1 MGIPF
6 ERPKSRD
13 RTLAMADI
21 NIEEFISQLNLEKDK
36 YIEMTA
42 IAEEQKKTITDN
54 NTSNL
59 LKLLERKSVILKD
72 IEDIERNVSTV
83 KSSWNEI
90 RQSID
95 PALRGRVEDI
105 VDEISNILKTLV
117 ALEEEGR
124 NILEGRRDS
133 TSEEIKSLRVKKQA
147 RNAYD
152 SGDKSDNRFVDK
164 DGV

>member
-1 MGIPF
+1 MV
-6 ERPKSRD
+6 
-13 RTLAMADI
+13 DI

-42 IAEEQKKTITDN
+42 IAEEQKKTIADN

-95 PALRGRVEDI
+95 PALRGRAEDI
-105 VDEISNILKTLV
+105 VDEISNILKPL
-117 ALEEEGR
+117 
-124 NILEGRRDS
+124 
-133 TSEEIKSLRVKKQA
+133 
-147 RNAYD
+147 
-152 SGDKSDNRFVDK
+152 
-164 DGV
+164 